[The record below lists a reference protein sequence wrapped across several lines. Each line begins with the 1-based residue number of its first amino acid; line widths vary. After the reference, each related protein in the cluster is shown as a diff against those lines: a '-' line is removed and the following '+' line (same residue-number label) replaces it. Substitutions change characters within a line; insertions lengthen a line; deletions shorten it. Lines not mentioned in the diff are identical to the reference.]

1 MPASPSRRASAG
13 WLDSVDRVAQVL
25 SGVVDGVRPP
35 SDGATEVVPQ
45 PPGPVA
51 GVLAFDG
58 HHIVAADVDPAWVH
72 ELLPNGDLSAPLHP
86 RFLGALAER
95 LGRPWDNLDA
105 VFAGRGEEGDVVL
118 PLEPSGSAADH
129 PRVARSYEY
138 RHDSAVYE
146 LPQQDGVLILGRG
159 LSGRWEAAFEV
170 TAAGAWARTGPRARP
185 VRPPAGARRRARVR
199 AGRTGERLLAAG
211 RARGRRLRAD
221 RCGGAVPGPGQLR
234 SARRS
239 TASVSTSVR
248 LQNAKRTRCW
258 PVAGSS

>member
-25 SGVVDGVRPP
+25 RGVVDGVRPP

-58 HHIVAADVDPAWVH
+58 HHIVAADVDPTWVH

-118 PLEPSGSAADH
+118 PLEPTGSAADH

-170 TAAGAWARTGPRARP
+170 TAAARGRGLGRGLVRSALRLVPVGEPVFVQVAPGNVSSLRA
-185 VRPPAGARRRARVR
+185 V
-199 AGRTGERLLAAG
+199 LAAG
-211 RARGRRLRAD
+211 GYVPIGAEVLYPGR
-221 RCGGAVPGPGQLR
+221 
-234 SARRS
+234 
-239 TASVSTSVR
+239 VS
-248 LQNAKRTRCW
+248 
-258 PVAGSS
+258 